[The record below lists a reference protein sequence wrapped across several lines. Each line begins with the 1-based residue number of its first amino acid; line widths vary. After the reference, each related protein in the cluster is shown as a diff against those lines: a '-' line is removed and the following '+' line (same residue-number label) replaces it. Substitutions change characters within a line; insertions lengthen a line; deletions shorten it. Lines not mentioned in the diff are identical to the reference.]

1 MSRSKK
7 ILLYLCFGIAA
18 AVVFLYTLFPSE
30 TVKNLIVNGI
40 SAANPNLKISI
51 EKVKPVLP
59 PGIVLQDID
68 LEYGKMALI
77 DAAYAKLVPLP
88 WTLFQNRKT
97 VSFKITTGQGKIAGQ
112 AFISSD
118 ATPSLDNLN
127 AALSDIQL
135 NQVAAFKAMTNYT
148 ISGVLNGTV
157 AVNGG
162 QHSESTARAIL
173 DVSQCTVNLL
183 SPLFSLDKLVFSRIE
198 AELTMNSGRV
208 LINKC
213 DLRGEELDGRISGT
227 LHLQDPYEKS
237 SLNLSGVLRP
247 HAELIARIK
256 QTIPV
261 DLFSGKNI
269 QRAGLPFTVHG
280 TIENPGFS
288 LR

>member
-1 MSRSKK
+1 
-7 ILLYLCFGIAA
+7 
-18 AVVFLYTLFPSE
+18 
-30 TVKNLIVNGI
+30 
-40 SAANPNLKISI
+40 
-51 EKVKPVLP
+51 
-59 PGIVLQDID
+59 
-68 LEYGKMALI
+68 
-77 DAAYAKLVPLP
+77 
-88 WTLFQNRKT
+88 
-97 VSFKITTGQGKIAGQ
+97 
-112 AFISSD
+112 
-118 ATPSLDNLN
+118 
-127 AALSDIQL
+127 
-135 NQVAAFKAMTNYT
+135 MTNYT